1 MLPPSPPT
9 DPDVQNYRIRFF
21 AGELRGQTEDERAP
35 NYRAPRHHA
44 WPSLAESPVRLSI
57 VVTWTRLWA
66 QSPLACFPAMGLSHG
81 ASLPSFGSR
90 RSAPGRLEA
99 SSRPGLFI
107 CRLPCSGS
115 LAWTR
120 VGTLRSS
127 GDPSRAF
134 AAFQDPGRVKVSSP
148 VAATSMLPPL
158 PIRRRPQRY
167 PDFGA
172 NPQLQH
178 SLPYASRVAL
188 PHTCKARF
196 RLAGC
201 AFAGRDSNPLDRYE
215 RFQFGLTIILLS
227 CSPDA
232 NGSRVRLPRIKSWVG
247 RRGRQCSV
255 PRVMPRAGRGM
266 MRAKR
271 APNARRRSVLK
282 LMAGS
287 VA

>member
-90 RSAPGRLEA
+90 RARFPALSGTMKALRLPIRVPA
-99 SSRPGLFI
+99 VTYLFRSRRPRNPSFVRVPPQRSWKIGGLFQAGAS
-107 CRLPCSGS
+107 RLPCSGS

-120 VGTLRSS
+120 VGSLRSS

-215 RFQFGLTIILLS
+215 RFQLVGLTIVLLS

-232 NGSRVRLPRIKSWVG
+232 NGF
-247 RRGRQCSV
+247 
-255 PRVMPRAGRGM
+255 
-266 MRAKR
+266 R
-271 APNARRRSVLK
+271 APLPT
-282 LMAGS
+282 
-287 VA
+287 VAAPE